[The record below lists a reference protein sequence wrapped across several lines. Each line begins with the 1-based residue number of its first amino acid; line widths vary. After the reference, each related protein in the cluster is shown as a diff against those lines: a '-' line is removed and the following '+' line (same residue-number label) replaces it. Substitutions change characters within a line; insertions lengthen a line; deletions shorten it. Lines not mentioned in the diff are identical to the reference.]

1 MKKFLRFSLVALFA
15 VLGTSNA
22 LAQDV
27 DVIWEENFSSYAAN
41 DVPSGGTYSYVCTDG
56 KSTTKIYAEDLAGGT
71 SPELLI
77 GKKQGDV
84 AGGTFTATVPLG
96 DRSGEISLVF
106 KCNKNIN
113 VNVTGGTLGT
123 NTGSGNDYVYPITI
137 SDGSEELTIEFK
149 NNLTAN
155 ARLDNIKLYQG
166 NAKKPAGLSWGKA
179 STEVTLGNGDN
190 TYDRIPTLTNPY
202 ELDVDFDSSNPE
214 VASITNEG
222 EIEVEGVGETTIT
235 ATFEGNDEY
244 EAAKV
249 SFVLKV
255 VAAKTDAELA
265 FSEEEVTITLGETF
279 TAPTLSNPYDAP
291 IEYSSSKTSV
301 AEVDASTGE
310 VTIKGAGTAKI
321 TAKVPTTDE
330 TYKGSASYTITVEE
344 GSTQEIEV
352 NVAQALE
359 AADKLADNAT
369 STDTYKVTGYIVDDP
384 AFGRKTDGSL
394 YGNVDFNIADEANGT
409 TTLNIY
415 RAKDIG
421 NVNFTEETISSIK
434 KGDKVVLK
442 GKLKKYVK
450 SGQTE
455 ALLELVDGELVSVET
470 SNIQNLTID
479 ADANAPMYNLKG
491 ERVDANYRG
500 VVIKG
505 GKKTIQK

>member
-15 VLGTSNA
+15 VLGMSNA
-22 LAQDV
+22 MAEDI
-27 DVIWEENFSSYAAN
+27 IWSEDFSSYSAD
-41 DVPSGGTYSYVCTDG
+41 DVPSDGDYNYVCVDG
-56 KSTTKIYAEDLAGGT
+56 ASATKIYEQALAGGK
-71 SPELLI
+71 SPELLV
-77 GKKQGDV
+77 GKKGSGKQ
-84 AGGTFTATVPLG
+84 GTFTATIPLKGKSGSLTLSYMANYDRIGVTATGATLG
-96 DRSGEISLVF
+96 DV
-106 KCNKNIN
+106 
-113 VNVTGGTLGT
+113 V
-123 NTGSGNDYVYPITI
+123 NTGNNYVIPVTVESGTESIT
-137 SDGSEELTIEFK
+137 LTFSNITTS
-149 NNLTAN
+149 NV
-155 ARLDNIKLYQG
+155 RLDDIKLYQG
-166 NAKKPAGLSWGKA
+166 TAKQNPGLSWGKA
-179 STEVTLGNGDN
+179 TAKVTFGDV
-190 TYDRIPTLTNPY
+190 TSYESYLPKLQNPNN
-202 ELDVDFDSSNPE
+202 L
-214 VASITNEG
+214 SITCTSSDETVATVTNDG
-222 EIEVEGVGETTIT
+222 EISVLAVGETTLT
-235 ATFEGNDEY
+235 ASYEGDDSY
-244 EAAKV
+244 DSQTV
-249 SFVLKV
+249 TCVLTV
-255 VAAKTDAELA
+255 NANKTNAELA
-265 FSEEEVTITLGETF
+265 FSPEEITITLGETF
-279 TAPTLSNPYDAP
+279 TAPTLSNPHDAP
-291 IEYSSSKTSV
+291 IEYSSNKTDV
-301 AEVDASTGE
+301 AEVDESTGA
-310 VTIKGAGTAKI
+310 VTIKAAGTAKI
-321 TAKVPTTDE
+321 TAKVPSTDE
-330 TYKGSASYTITVEE
+330 TYTGSASYTITVEE

-384 AFGRKTDGSL
+384 AFGRKTNGSL